1 MVPFEMYDTNDYFE
15 RLERIRLGL
24 VYDRMIVPKTKMSE
38 MVPIYGTDE
47 VKDRYK
53 HGMHGALVDAWCLA
67 KMLASEEFTD
77 SFKDWIRSRMFSL

>member
-1 MVPFEMYDTNDYFE
+1 
-15 RLERIRLGL
+15 
-24 VYDRMIVPKTKMSE
+24 MSE
-38 MVPIYGTDE
+38 MVPIYGTDK
-47 VKDRYK
+47 VIDRYM